1 MVLFGCVLSVG
12 LAASAGAV
20 EVGERIGPLELTTL
34 EGPKFVMDNYDK
46 RVGTVIAFLSSRCP
60 VTDRMAERIN
70 YIQEEYRHDD
80 ILWVGIGAN
89 PAESGDELRD
99 FCQKRGMIFPFYQDP
114 QGKIRKRFA
123 PKVTPEVFLLNAN
136 SEVVY
141 HGAIGDSED
150 VALEAA
156 AMGRCLSN
164 GRALPVRVIGRCI
177 PVIPFKTNWREAKGC
192 PASYNTHQTIRKN
205 NRGLCCL
212 YQHRPRTS
220 ANSLAILYL
229 SLVATPIMAATTAF

>member
-34 EGPKFVMDNYDK
+34 EDPRFVMDNYDK

-60 VTDRMAERIN
+60 VTDKMAERIN
-70 YIQEEYRHDD
+70 YVQEEYRHDD

-114 QGKIRKRFA
+114 QGKIRKRFG

-141 HGAIGDSED
+141 HGAIGDDED
-150 VALEAA
+150 YALEAA
-156 AMGRCLSN
+156 VRAMDKN
-164 GRALPVRVIGRCI
+164 
-177 PVIPFKTNWREAKGC
+177 REIKVKHVPAKG
-192 PASYNTHQTIRKN
+192 
-205 NRGLCCL
+205 
-212 YQHRPRTS
+212 
-220 ANSLAILYL
+220 
-229 SLVATPIMAATTAF
+229 TPIDKPGPKREIDDWYGTIAFSSEVIFEKIPGAGDWKLYSGNPI